1 MIQIYPNLIYKQT
14 TIQKHIFV
22 VICIGM
28 LSLLSSVGFGQSTY
42 RWQVGNNPWTTGN
55 RWNPN
60 RNTPAASDILII
72 ENGGTVTLTNVPSET
87 IGQLIIRNNT
97 YVILQAGVAGNTL
110 TIGGNVIGQDLLVE
124 AGSTLEINTNNA
136 LNIRLAALAT
146 ASISGDVILS
156 GTSNTAAH
164 TLDATDTG
172 AIVFNSG
179 SVFTQN
185 NVGNPFTITG
195 ANEAVVFAGGSTF
208 VSLNGANPFGKPI
221 PNSKVKFNTGSLFSY
236 RQTSSEPTLSG
247 RTYADFEIDAPGYTQ
262 TSIGSNGFTV
272 DNFTVTNVSTMNI
285 QLTGGINIK
294 GNLVVNSGAV
304 NFSPSAANTVTF
316 GSLLNQVVQGSGGT
330 LTFGAN
336 TTVSVPGMV
345 TLQRDVFINGPL
357 TVNGTL
363 KYDNTIARTLSIA
376 GSLTGV
382 GTVDMSSGN
391 QSHILNL
398 GGAVNTIANIITS
411 ASCNSTINYNST
423 GNQLISGG
431 INYNNLT
438 VSGGGIKT
446 LLGNITVC
454 NTLTVNSGPTLSL
467 GGFNATVDGSSV
479 ISGSLDAGLTAVNG
493 TGSFTLTSTGTLFTA
508 SPDGINAGTSLGSI
522 RVSGSRNLTAG
533 SFTYNGSLP
542 QVTGNGLPATVLNLT
557 INNTAATPTV
567 SLSQSV
573 TVSDL
578 ATFTAGNL
586 SIGTNILTLNG
597 RTTIGT
603 GNIMGGSTASIS
615 IGGGN
620 TPIMSLPV
628 IIDGL
633 FNLSINKTGTNASIN
648 LPVSPVT
655 IYHAGTLRLVNG
667 SITNGANLIMGE
679 SGAAI
684 TNIIRTQGSIT
695 GIPTFNNL
703 VNVTYTQSVTTGPE
717 LPTSTTA
724 LNNLTVGID
733 GFVGLVV
740 TLNADVVVNGV
751 FSMTTNSATTGTSL
765 NGRMLT
771 LNGHYNANQT
781 NNGVFIGSPTS
792 SLIITGDNKSVNGTI
807 RFSQASV
814 ASRSLQNF
822 TLNRTGTGS
831 AFSISTHVEIINA
844 TISSGILT
852 ATGANILITNS
863 NIESLGK
870 FINNSAAF
878 PALLPNSSTVR
889 SFNNSTLGTALVN
902 KFDRYVAS
910 ADAGNAIV
918 SATTDLTFTR
928 NGAGSVYAFRNK
940 ILNPVPNTAVIRF
953 QLGVT
958 SAIENTSAAGTLMI
972 GKNLGDDAS
981 KPAATAR
988 LQFNLTT
995 ANNKISVTSPDGS
1008 AYTSAD
1014 NLNLGQIFTW
1024 VINNSGS
1031 TIQYTGQ
1038 NGTEYSLSTGRC
1050 ELWHGT
1056 SRLASN
1062 LAIQDPSQV
1071 MEQLK
1076 FVMDA
1081 GTGTISLR
1089 NLQINPLA
1097 TITTASM
1104 CYTAGYVFNVN
1115 YTVNSIPGAATP
1127 PSASFN
1133 EGNEFRVQLS
1143 NASGNFDPNNNVDIL
1158 GKITSTSATGSIPV
1172 TIPLYA
1178 TGSGYR
1184 YRVISSNLNISVG
1197 ADNGASMYFITPGN
1211 VQSMI
1216 KTTSGATLTASSAS
1230 AYKWGYRTTSATG
1243 AIYDLPNTTSTYLP
1257 KGLDFKGLDNLQ
1269 PAGTPGTYY
1278 VVCQMR
1284 VSCGGVDT
1292 WVVSNEVTV
1301 YVNCDT
1307 GLNLAVNGNFN
1318 NTNTTG
1324 FSSEYIRVNDNT
1336 NVQSEMYPEGTYAI
1350 GDNPRAFH
1358 TGFCNMNTVASRSP
1372 ISGGNMLI
1380 ANAANTSQ
1388 KLWTQTLNLKPST
1401 DYVLTFYAASLA
1413 GTGSSLLFG
1422 LYVNCYRV
1430 GDDITGNYTGNCV
1443 WQKYS
1448 IQMRTG
1454 VNPNNPTDL
1463 TTTFAHEISI
1473 VNIAATA
1480 SGNDVAID
1488 DIEFFECAGAGG
1500 SAYFQP
1506 LTQYKW
1512 RGYTTDWFNSVNWGA
1527 CYPNVPTCGD
1537 DVVVPGNLINYPIIN
1552 GKYNGIDAFAR
1563 NVTVHPGAT
1572 LQINNNNTSTVNLNI
1587 CGDLTL
1593 NDGDIIT
1600 SDPTKATLTFTS
1612 PYATVQKIA
1621 GTFAL
1626 DLPSVIINQ
1635 TNATR
1640 PGVEL
1645 ATDVSINSLLDIVN
1659 SNSLAIKSYTLT
1671 LKGSLSTNAGTI
1683 TGSSSSR
1690 LAINGTG
1697 NLGGSLRFTNGNR
1710 TLSRLT
1716 MNRTSN
1722 GQATLGTDLTLVG
1735 GSNALFLTSGIINT
1749 TSTNVLTLNES
1760 SGISGSSAYVSGGSD
1775 ASYINGP
1782 IAKIVNSTNHFTF
1795 PTGKNGRL
1803 AEIGIW
1809 PTSNKT
1815 TTFSAEYFRAN
1826 PYTAKGS
1833 VIKSPLL
1840 RISTVEYWMMDRS
1853 LSNPT
1858 DAKVTLFWDEYTDV
1872 SSDPSQWNQL
1882 RVAHYKSSQWQSEG
1896 PGSGATILP
1905 GFTFYNGYVTSD
1917 NISTFS
1923 PFTWGSLNSFNP
1935 LPVELVDLKAVAS
1948 KEVVNVNWFTSTE
1961 HSSSHFIL
1969 QRSADGVN
1977 FTSLATLKAAGES
1990 KSVQT
1995 YTYIDRKPLKGI
2007 NYYRLLMVDKD
2018 DSKTTSKI
2026 VSAEMTN
2033 VTYPSVEVYPN
2044 PSDGKQIFIQMGYTG
2059 QVLVSVFTMTGAEVI
2074 SQRAISDGTII
2085 AIQPKNGLT
2094 PGMYIVR
2101 VATPQGSYQQKLI
2114 VK

>member
-1 MIQIYPNLIYKQT
+1 MIKIYQNLIHTQP
-14 TIQKHIFV
+14 TIQKYIFV
-22 VICIGM
+22 AMCIGM
-28 LSLLSSVGFGQSTY
+28 LLLLSSVGFGQSTY
-42 RWQVGNNPWTTGN
+42 RWQGGNNPWTTGN

-60 RNTPAASDILII
+60 RNTPAANDILII
-72 ENGGTVTLTNVPSET
+72 ENGGTVTLTSVPSET
-87 IGQLIIRNNT
+87 IGQIIVRNNT
-97 YVILQAGVAGNTL
+97 YVILQAGAAGNTL
-110 TIGGNVIGQDLLVE
+110 TVGGNVIGDDLIVE

-136 LNIRLAALAT
+136 LNIRLSALAT

-156 GTSNTAAH
+156 GTSNAATH
-164 TLDATDTG
+164 TLDATDIG
-172 AIVFNSG
+172 AIIFNTG

-185 NVGNPFTITG
+185 NVGNPFTTTG
-195 ANEAVVFAGGSTF
+195 ANEAVVFASGSTF
-208 VSLNGANPFGKPI
+208 VSLNGANPFGKPL

-247 RTYADFEIDAPGYTQ
+247 RTYADFEINAPGYTQ
-262 TSIGSNGFTV
+262 TSIGSNGFTA

-294 GNLVVNSGAV
+294 GNLTVNSGIV
-304 NFSPSAANTVTF
+304 NFSPGSANTVTF
-316 GSLLNQVVQGSGGT
+316 GGLSNQVIQGSGGT
-330 LTFGAN
+330 LTFGTN

-345 TLQRDVFINGPL
+345 TLRRDIFMNGPV

-363 KYDNTIARTLSIA
+363 SYDNTIARTLTIT
-376 GSLTGV
+376 GSLTGL

-391 QSHILNL
+391 QAHILNL
-398 GGAVNTIANIITS
+398 GGAVNTIAAITTS
-411 ASCNSTINYNST
+411 SLCNSTINYNST
-423 GNQLISGG
+423 GNQLVSGG

-438 VSGGGIKT
+438 FSGGGIKT

-454 NTLTVNSGPTLSL
+454 NTLLINSGPTLSL
-467 GGFNATVDGSSV
+467 GGFNATVSGTSV
-479 ISGSLDAGLTAVNG
+479 ISGILDAGLTAVNG

-522 RVSGSRNLTAG
+522 RVNGSRNLTSG
-533 SFTYNGSLP
+533 SFIYNGTLP
-542 QVTGNGLPATVLNLT
+542 QVTGNGLPASVLNLT
-557 INNTAATPTV
+557 INNTAATPMV

-578 ATFTAGNL
+578 ATFTAGSL
-586 SIGTNILTLNG
+586 SIGSNTLTLNG

-603 GNIMGGSTASIS
+603 GTITGGTTSNLS
-615 IGGGN
+615 IGGNN
-620 TPIMSLPV
+620 TPVLTLPT
-628 IIDGL
+628 INNGL
-633 FNLSINKTGTNASIN
+633 LNFDVNKTGSNASIN
-648 LPVSPVT
+648 LPASPVT
-655 IYHAGTLRLVNG
+655 IYHAGTLRLVSG
-667 SITNGANLIMGE
+667 SITNGANIIMGE
-679 SGAAI
+679 NSAAI
-684 TNIIRTQGSIT
+684 TNIIRTQGSLT
-695 GIPTFNNL
+695 GTPTFNNL
-703 VNVTYTQSVTTGPE
+703 VNVTYTQTVTTGPE
-717 LPTSTTA
+717 LPTSATA

-751 FSMTTNSATTGTSL
+751 FSMTTNSANTGTSL
-765 NGRMLT
+765 NGRVLT
-771 LNGHYNANQT
+771 LNGGYNCSQAN
-781 NNGVFIGSPTS
+781 NAVFIGSPTS
-792 SLIITGDNKSVNGTI
+792 SLIIKGDNKSVSGTI
-807 RFSQASV
+807 RFSQSSGS
-814 ASRSLQNF
+814 SRSLQNF
-822 TLNRTGTGS
+822 TLNRTGSGS
-831 AFSISTHVEIINA
+831 AFTISTYAEINNA
-844 TISSGILT
+844 TIASGTLT
-852 ATGANILITNS
+852 ATGTDIAITNAT
-863 NIESLGK
+863 IESNGK
-870 FINNSAAF
+870 FINNSTAF
-878 PALLPNSSTVR
+878 PAIIPLSTTVR
-889 SFNNSTLGTALVN
+889 AFNNSTLGTALVN
-902 KFDRYVAS
+902 KFDRYAAS
-910 ADAGNAIV
+910 NDIGNAV
-918 SATTDLTFTR
+918 ASATTDLAFIR
-928 NGAGSVYAFRNK
+928 NGAGSIYAFRNK
-940 ILNPVPNTAVIRF
+940 ILNPLPNTAVIRF

-958 SAIENTSAAGTLMI
+958 STIANTSAAGTLMI
-972 GKNLGDDAS
+972 GKNLGDDAG
-981 KPAATAR
+981 KPTATAR

-995 ANNKISVTSPDGS
+995 ANNRISVTSPDGT

-1014 NLNLGQIFTW
+1014 NLNLGQVFTW

-1031 TIQYTGQ
+1031 TILYTGQ
-1038 NGTEYSLSTGRC
+1038 NGTEYSLATGRC

-1062 LAIQDPSQV
+1062 LAIQDPGQV

-1081 GTGTISLR
+1081 GSGTINLR

-1097 TITTASM
+1097 TITTASV

-1115 YTVNSIPGAATP
+1115 YSVNSIPGAATP

-1143 NASGNFDPNNNVDIL
+1143 NSSGNFDPNNNVDIL

-1197 ADNGASMYFITPGN
+1197 ATNGVSMYFITPGN

-1216 KTTSGATLTASSAS
+1216 KTTSGSTLTASSAS

-1243 AIYDLPNTTSTYLP
+1243 VIYDLPNTTNTYLP
-1257 KGLDFKGLDNLQ
+1257 KGMDFKGLDNLQ
-1269 PAGTPGTYY
+1269 PSGTPGTYY

-1307 GLNLAVNGNFN
+1307 GLNLAINGNFN

-1324 FSSEYIRVNDNT
+1324 FASEYTRVYDNPS
-1336 NVQSEMYPEGTYAI
+1336 VQSEMYPEGTYAI

-1372 ISGGNMLI
+1372 VSGGNMLI

-1537 DVVVPGNLINYPIIN
+1537 DVVIPGNLINYPIIN
-1552 GKYNGIDAFAR
+1552 GKNNGIDAFAR

-1572 LQINNNNTSTVNLNI
+1572 LKINNNNTSTVNLNI

-1593 NDGDIIT
+1593 NDGDITT
-1600 SDPTKATLTFTS
+1600 SDPSKATLTFTS

-1626 DLPSVIINQ
+1626 DLPSVIVNQ
-1635 TNATR
+1635 TNAAR

-1659 SNSLAIKSYTLT
+1659 SNSLAIRNHTLT
-1671 LKGSLSTNAGTI
+1671 LKGTLSTSTGTL
-1683 TGSSSSR
+1683 TGSSASR
-1690 LAINGTG
+1690 LVINGTG
-1697 NLGGSLRFTNGNR
+1697 NLGGSLRFTSGNR

-1716 MNRTSN
+1716 MNRTSS

-1735 GSNALFLTSGIINT
+1735 GSNALLLTNGIIT
-1749 TSTNVLTLNES
+1749 TTTANVLILNES
-1760 SGISGSSAYVSGGSD
+1760 SGVSGSSAYVSGGSD

-1782 IAKIVNSTNHFTF
+1782 VTKIVNSTNHFTF

-1803 AEIGIW
+1803 AEIGIQ
-1809 PTSNKT
+1809 PSSSST
-1815 TTFSAEYFRAN
+1815 TRFRAEYMRQN
-1826 PYTAKGS
+1826 PTTPYPFSKQGTNL
-1833 VIKSPLL
+1833 V
-1840 RISTVEYWMMDRS
+1840 RISLVEYWMMDRVS
-1853 LSNPT
+1853 GSSN
-1858 DAKVTLFWDEYTDV
+1858 AKVTLFWDAFSDV

-1882 RVAHYKSSQWQSEG
+1882 RVAHYQGGKWDSEG
-1896 PGSGATILP
+1896 PGSGATMQP
-1905 GFTFYNGYVTSD
+1905 GFSFYYGYLTSD
-1917 NISTFS
+1917 NISSFS
-1923 PFTWGSLNSFNP
+1923 PFTWGSLNDFNP

-1961 HSSSHFIL
+1961 HNSSHFIL

-1977 FTSLATLKAAGES
+1977 FVSLTTLKAAGES

-1995 YTYIDRKPLKGI
+1995 YTYVDRKPLSGT

-2026 VSAEMTN
+2026 VSAEITK
-2033 VTYPSVEVYPN
+2033 TTQAAIDIYPN
-2044 PSDGKQIFIQMGYTG
+2044 PSDGKHIFIQMGYTG
-2059 QVLVSVFTMTGAEVI
+2059 EVVVSVFTMTGAEVI
-2074 SQRAISDGTII
+2074 TQRAISDGNIVT
-2085 AIQPKNGLT
+2085 IQPRNGLA

-2101 VATPQGSYQQKLI
+2101 VATSQGSYQQKLI